1 MTSAHAANQGEATMH
16 RSATH
21 QDQPAAGA
29 RRRAALRSLVP
40 LAGAAGL
47 MLGVSA
53 CSLGAAHHA
62 AASGTRPHHATA
74 AAKPAAPAHSAPAA
88 PAPPAPATPAPSTST
103 VPATTAGYTGP
114 HFPTPQAAMTYLAAA
129 YNSDDTAALHAVTN
143 AQSFASLQSM
153 RSTDVGLRLTSCRAT
168 GHGDDECTFRYTYV
182 GEGQHAARNAMV
194 TAAPALNPGW
204 YMYRFIEGCD

>member
-1 MTSAHAANQGEATMH
+1 MTLAHAGNHGEATMH
-16 RSATH
+16 RPTAH
-21 QDQPAAGA
+21 
-29 RRRAALRSLVP
+29 LVS

-47 MLGVSA
+47 MLMVSA
-53 CSLGAAHHA
+53 CAIGSPHQ
-62 AASGTRPHHATA
+62 ASPAGKRTQHATA
-74 AAKPAAPAHSAPAA
+74 VVNAAPQPAAAPAAGR
-88 PAPPAPATPAPSTST
+88 APATPAPAASPTAAAPA
-103 VPATTAGYTGP
+103 PATSPAGPATGSTGP
-114 HFPTPQAAMTYLAAA
+114 HFATPQAAMAYLAAA

-143 AQSFASLQSM
+143 AQSFTSLQSM
-153 RSTDVGLRLTSCRAT
+153 RTTDTNLRLTSCRPT